1 MLTSYCIVFTG
12 HVGFCPPYVWD
23 GFITDC
29 YTTLMIAIRIYQKVK
44 ANVKMACVIKNFFFF
59 FKSLT
64 LFYQKKERIQE
75 NSWAFK

>member
-1 MLTSYCIVFTG
+1 MFAG
-12 HVGFCPPYVWD
+12 HVGFCRPYVGD

-29 YTTLMIAIRIYQKVK
+29 YTTLMIAISIYQKVK
-44 ANVKMACVIKNFFFF
+44 ANVKMACVIKNLKKKK
-59 FKSLT
+59 KSLT

>member
-1 MLTSYCIVFTG
+1 MFAG
-12 HVGFCPPYVWD
+12 HVGFCRPYVGD

-44 ANVKMACVIKNFFFF
+44 ANVKMACVIKNLKKKKKNSFL
-59 FKSLT
+59 S
-64 LFYQKKERIQE
+64 KERIQE

>member
-12 HVGFCPPYVWD
+12 HVGFCPPYVGD

-44 ANVKMACVIKNFFFF
+44 ANVKMACVIKKFFFF
-59 FKSLT
+59 FLKILNSFLS
-64 LFYQKKERIQE
+64 KERK
-75 NSWAFK
+75 NTRK